1 MTRGWSFSLDLA
13 KRARGARDGRAGSEL
28 PIFLQ
33 IARAVVD
40 DVRRGRLKSGDE
52 LPGSRTLAETLG
64 VHRNTVLAAYRELAA
79 EGWVSFEQAR
89 RTFIATDLPEA
100 EVKLTRSPKTS
111 SSSIGFDLPSAG
123 DEIIATAPGAGV
135 LSLSGGIPD
144 VRLAPLA
151 PLARAFRR
159 ALRHQGRGLLGYGD
173 PRGPKRLRAAVASM
187 LTATRAIAVT
197 EDDLMIT
204 RGSQMGLDLLSR
216 TLIRAG
222 DVVAVESLGYRPAWR
237 ALLAAG
243 AKLIPIPLDSQGMR
257 IDALAEITKKNR
269 VVAVYVTP
277 HHQYPTTVVLSA
289 GRRLELLALA
299 AQRRFAIL
307 EDDYD
312 HEFHYSGRPVLP
324 LASSDRDGVVVYL
337 GTLSK
342 VLAPGLRIG
351 YVVAPQPLLE
361 RLVRCRIDIDRQ
373 GDLPLEIAVA
383 EMIEDGEVQ
392 RHTRRARRIY
402 FERRNVLAN
411 ALEKKLGGVVEFDIP
426 AGGTAL
432 WARVDPSVDVEAW
445 CERALTAKVAFQT
458 ARVFAFD
465 NRAHPFARFGFAQLD
480 PREIE
485 TATDRL
491 ARALPLP
498 SSRKK

>member
-1 MTRGWSFSLDLA
+1 MPRGWSFSLDLA
-13 KRARGARDGRAGSEL
+13 KRARAEKAAE

-40 DVRRGRLKSGDE
+40 DVKRGRLKSGDE
-52 LPGSRTLAETLG
+52 LPGSRTLADTLG

-79 EGWVSFEQAR
+79 EGWVTFEQAR
-89 RTFIATDLPEA
+89 RTIIATDLPETEFKVA
-100 EVKLTRSPKTS
+100 RAAKNS
-111 SSSIGFDLPSAG
+111 SASIGFDLPNASR
-123 DEIIATAPGAGV
+123 ELIAASPAAGV

-144 VRLAPLA
+144 VRLAPLT

-187 LTATRAIAVT
+187 LTATRAIAVN

-204 RGSQMGLDLLSR
+204 RGSQMALDLLSR
-216 TLIRAG
+216 TLIRPG
-222 DVVAVESLGYRPAWR
+222 DLVAVESLGYRPAWR
-237 ALLAAG
+237 ALRAAG
-243 AKLIPIPLDSQGMR
+243 AKLVPIPLDSQGMR
-257 IDALAEITKKNR
+257 IDALADITKKNR
-269 VVAVYVTP
+269 IAAVYITP
-277 HHQYPTTVVLSA
+277 HHQYPTTVGLSA

-299 AQRRFAIL
+299 SQRRFAIL

-312 HEFHYSGRPVLP
+312 HEFHYTGRPVLP
-324 LASSDRDGVVVYL
+324 LASSDQNGVVVYL

-351 YVVAPQPLLE
+351 YVVAPTPLLE
-361 RLVRCRIDIDRQ
+361 RLVRCRIDVDRQ

-402 FERRNVLAN
+402 LERRDVLVN
-411 ALEKKLGGVVEFDIP
+411 ALEKKLGGVVEFDTP

-432 WARVDPSVDVEAW
+432 WAEVDASVDVEAW
-445 CERALTAKVAFQT
+445 CERALTANVAFQT

-465 NRAHPFARFGFAQLD
+465 DRPHPFARFGFAQLD

-491 ARALPLP
+491 VRSLP
-498 SSRKK
+498 RKK

>member
-1 MTRGWSFSLDLA
+1 MSRGWSFSLDLV
-13 KRARGARDGRAGSEL
+13 RREGRAEE
-28 PIFLQ
+28 PIFLK

-52 LPGSRTLAETLG
+52 LPGSRTLAATLG

-89 RTFIATDLPEA
+89 RTIIATDLPET
-100 EVKLTRSPKTS
+100 EVKVARLTKHSPGA
-111 SSSIGFDLPSAG
+111 IGFDLPDARE
-123 DEIIATAPGAGV
+123 EIIAMPPRAGV

-144 VRLAPLA
+144 VRLAPLTS
-151 PLARAFRR
+151 LARAFRR

-187 LTATRAIAVT
+187 LTRTRAIAAN

-204 RGSQMGLDLLSR
+204 RGSQMALDLLSR
-216 TLIRAG
+216 TLIRPG
-222 DVVAVESLGYRPAWR
+222 DVVAVEALGYRPAWR
-237 ALLAAG
+237 ALRAAG
-243 AKLIPIPLDSQGMR
+243 AKLVPIPLDSQGMR
-257 IDALAEITKKNR
+257 TDALTDVAKKNR
-269 VVAVYVTP
+269 IAAVYLTP

-299 AQRRFAIL
+299 SQRRFAIL

-312 HEFHYSGRPVLP
+312 HEFHYTGRPVLP

-351 YVVAPQPLLE
+351 YVVAPSPLLE
-361 RLVRCRIDIDRQ
+361 RLVRCRIDVDRQ

-402 FERRNVLAN
+402 LERRDVLVD
-411 ALEKKLGGVVEFDIP
+411 ALEKKLGGVVEFDTP

-432 WARVDPSVDVEAW
+432 WAEVDGSIDVDAW

-458 ARVFAFD
+458 ARIFAFD
-465 NRAHPFARFGFAQLD
+465 DRARPFARFGFAQLD

-485 TATDRL
+485 TAIDRL
-491 ARALPLP
+491 VRALPITK
-498 SSRKK
+498 SRK

>member
-1 MTRGWSFSLDLA
+1 MPRGWSFSLDLA
-13 KRARGARDGRAGSEL
+13 KRAREGEADE

-40 DVRRGRLKSGDE
+40 DVKRGRLKSGDD
-52 LPGSRTLAETLG
+52 LPGSRTLASTLG

-79 EGWVSFEQAR
+79 EGWVTFEQAR
-89 RTFIATDLPEA
+89 RTIIAADLPETEFSVA
-100 EVKLTRSPKTS
+100 RASKNFAST
-111 SSSIGFDLPSAG
+111 IGFDLPSAH
-123 DEIIATAPGAGV
+123 DEIIASPAPRAGV

-144 VRLAPLA
+144 VRLAPLT

-187 LTATRAIAVT
+187 LTATRAIAVN

-204 RGSQMGLDLLSR
+204 RGSQMALDLLSR
-216 TLIRAG
+216 TLIRPG

-237 ALLAAG
+237 ALRAAG
-243 AKLIPIPLDSQGMR
+243 AKLVSVPLDAQGMR
-257 IDALAEITKKNR
+257 IDALASIAKKNR
-269 VVAVYVTP
+269 IVAVYLTP

-289 GRRLELLALA
+289 RRRLELLALA
-299 AQRRFAIL
+299 AQHRFAIL

-324 LASSDRDGVVVYL
+324 LASSDRNGVVVYL

-351 YVVAPQPLLE
+351 YVVTPPPLLE
-361 RLVRCRIDIDRQ
+361 RLVRCRVDVDRQ

-402 FERRNVLAN
+402 LERRDVLVN
-411 ALEKKLGGVVEFDIP
+411 ALEKKLGGFVEFDIP

-432 WARVDPSVDVEAW
+432 WAEVDASIDVDAW
-445 CERALTAKVAFQT
+445 CERALDAKVAFQA

-465 NRAHPFARFGFAQLD
+465 DRAHPFARFGFAQLD

-491 ARALPLP
+491 VRALPEK
-498 SSRKK
+498 SRKK